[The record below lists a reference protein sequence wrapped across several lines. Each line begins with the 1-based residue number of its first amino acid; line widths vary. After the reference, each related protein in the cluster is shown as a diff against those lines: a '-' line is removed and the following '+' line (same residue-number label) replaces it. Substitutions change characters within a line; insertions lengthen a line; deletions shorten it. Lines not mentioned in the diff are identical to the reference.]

1 MCLWTLSVATTTTL
15 AATAT
20 MVRILSFEFEFVVV
34 RVKREKNDD
43 PPNNNYGWY
52 LPVLLEIDTSQ
63 RSRQKHKKPPAS
75 KQEYMRYH

>member
-1 MCLWTLSVATTTTL
+1 MATTTTL

-43 PPNNNYGWY
+43 HPNQSNNFVSKY
-52 LPVLLEIDTSQ
+52 VLLEIDTSQ
-63 RSRQKHKKPPAS
+63 RSRQEGRGPRCS
-75 KQEYMRYH
+75 